1 MSNPTSDNN
10 KRIAKNTLL
19 LYFQMLFFVVVYRSL
34 WGDVYSKDV
43 EITENIMSDD
53 QYNEL
58 LKAYTKEALASMIK
72 ADIRTRFPEPYAS
85 MYCQQFDNFKTVAD
99 FFEFAAKLMRR

>member
-1 MSNPTSDNN
+1 M
-10 KRIAKNTLL
+10 
-19 LYFQMLFFVVVYRSL
+19 
-34 WGDVYSKDV
+34 
-43 EITENIMSDD
+43 TENIMSEE

-85 MYCQQFDNFKTVAD
+85 MYCQQFDNFKNAAY
-99 FFEFAAKLMRR
+99 FFEFAAKMMKV